1 VVCSPPHH
9 LTSCSPAKWRLF
21 SGGSGGGDVF
31 SGGSGGGDVFSGGLW
46 CGVGFG
52 SLELVL

>member
-1 VVCSPPHH
+1 
-9 LTSCSPAKWRLF
+9 LF
-21 SGGSGGGDVF
+21 GGGFGGGDVF